1 MRISWGTKIAMLYSG
16 FVIMILAL
24 VITTFRQNV
33 ELVTDNDNYYQ
44 QEVGFQKHL
53 DAARAANALHD
64 PLRITANEQTLTIRF
79 PERFASQTL
88 NGKVL
93 FYAPTKAA
101 ADRSFELTG
110 VKDGQ
115 WTVSRQKLAAVPYE
129 VQVNW
134 TAGETDY
141 FEKIKLNLQQP

>member
-1 MRISWGTKIAMLYSG
+1 MRISWGTKIALLYSG
-16 FVIMILAL
+16 FVVMILAL

-33 ELVTDNDNYYQ
+33 ELVTEDYYQ

-64 PLRITANEQTLTIRF
+64 PLRITANAQTLTIKF
-79 PERFASQTL
+79 PERFAGQAL

-101 ADRSFELTG
+101 ADRNFSLTD

-115 WTVSRQKLAAVPYE
+115 WTVSREKLSHVPYE
-129 VQVNW
+129 VQVSWN
-134 TAGETDY
+134 AGETEY
-141 FEKIKLNLQQP
+141 FQKIKLNLQQP

>member
-1 MRISWGTKIAMLYSG
+1 MRISWGTKIALLYSG
-16 FVIMILAL
+16 FVVMILAL
-24 VITTFRQNV
+24 VITTFTRKV
-33 ELVTDNDNYYQ
+33 ELVTEDYYQ

-64 PLRITANEQTLTIRF
+64 PLRITANEQTLTIQF

-93 FYAPTKAA
+93 FYAPTLAA
-101 ADRSFELTG
+101 ADRNFPLTDISG
-110 VKDGQ
+110 GQ
-115 WTVSRQKLAAVPYE
+115 WTVSREKLASVPYE

-134 TAGETDY
+134 TAGETEY
-141 FEKIKLNLQQP
+141 FQKIKLNLQKP